1 MLQSKDIGWLAGY
14 KNKTLQYPSYKRLTS
29 KLKAH
34 RPKVRGQKKIF
45 HTNENKKV
53 GVAVLLSDK
62 IGFNEKLNKEGNYIM
77 IKGSIQKRI
86 LYSLSNMYQVEEHLN
101 T

>member
-14 KNKTLQYPSYKRLTS
+14 KNKTLQYPSYKRLNS

>member
-14 KNKTLQYPSYKRLTS
+14 KNKTLQYPSYKRLNS

-77 IKGSIQKRI
+77 IKGSIQKEDI
-86 LYSLSNMYQVEEHLN
+86 TLISVYTLN
-101 T
+101 TEDLNI